1 MNEIVVNKI
10 ICDVI
15 NGKLKYEE
23 NSDAFSEIEN
33 KELTLYIN
41 YLLCDIYHKL
51 GDSAQ
56 MIEIDDCFEL
66 NMCNKE
72 RYYLIKE
79 FPTVASGR
87 WCVPLTVF
95 IVHPIT
101 LLCNTNFAQMLYTFF
116 VQFYTSKLFP

>member
-56 MIEIDDCFEL
+56 MMEIDDCFEL

-79 FPTVASGR
+79 
-87 WCVPLTVF
+87 
-95 IVHPIT
+95 
-101 LLCNTNFAQMLYTFF
+101 LLQKKKKNGFL
-116 VQFYTSKLFP
+116 LFPLL

>member
-1 MNEIVVNKI
+1 MAYEHFYIETLINYLYLCLQGKIFIILMNEIVVNKI

-56 MIEIDDCFEL
+56 MIEIDD
-66 NMCNKE
+66 
-72 RYYLIKE
+72 
-79 FPTVASGR
+79 
-87 WCVPLTVF
+87 
-95 IVHPIT
+95 
-101 LLCNTNFAQMLYTFF
+101 
-116 VQFYTSKLFP
+116 